1 MKTTPHPSAAI
12 SFPSDLQPGQ
22 ADHLLYFLDHRC
34 ELSALRDHFSLTS
47 LQVLQFLAAPAVKQ
61 ALESIKD
68 AVHTVLTIS
77 ALKARDFA
85 IDKLRIVCHDLVRQ
99 AAITA
104 GGVINEAAQ
113 AKTIN
118 NLRLASSQIGRFA
131 SATISPPKSA
141 RRQAASITDH
151 MVSVDSMIQTGLA
164 ADSPSPASLS
174 RSSGM
179 ESPAPVA
186 APLSAIDRLKIINS
200 LPIESPQFLEHL
212 AAFDTSYKSEVLKS
226 LCARKFPNNPEA
238 QKLFNHVR
246 AINAGGID
254 PFNRTMALL
263 SERLPELLQT

>member
-1 MKTTPHPSAAI
+1 MKTTPHQSAAI
-12 SFPSDLQPGQ
+12 PFPSNLQPSQ

-61 ALESIKD
+61 ALDSIKD
-68 AVHTVLTIS
+68 AVHSAFTIG

-85 IDKLRIVCHDLVRQ
+85 IDKLHNVCHDLVRQ
-99 AAITA
+99 AAISA
-104 GGVINEAAQ
+104 GGVINEVAQ

-131 SATISPPKSA
+131 SATISPPKST
-141 RRQAASITDH
+141 RRQTRVTEHLTPAASN
-151 MVSVDSMIQTGLA
+151 VQTGLA
-164 ADSPSPASLS
+164 TSSSPSTSPSTPS
-174 RSSGM
+174 CPG
-179 ESPAPVA
+179 SPAPVA
-186 APLSAIDRLKIINS
+186 APISAIDRLKIINS

-226 LCARKFPNNPEA
+226 LCSRKFPNNPEA